1 MEERI
6 TELEIKI
13 AYQDDTIQQLNEVI
27 IRQQKEI
34 DQLKQFCRQLDDRL
48 SGMTS
53 TAERRPED
61 EVPPHY

>member
-1 MEERI
+1 MEDRV

-48 SGMTS
+48 NGMNAS
-53 TAERRPED
+53 AGRPED